1 MKNRYIVEEIDYKK
15 KRILILTRVFR
26 INGRKTIILFSP
38 QDSANCQL
46 VIIYNFEN
54 IVIMIYYYNIFS
66 FLF

>member
-54 IVIMIYYYNIFS
+54 IFLLEVIFHDLMI
-66 FLF
+66 LF